1 MYISN
6 ETTSIEV
13 DGSFEEW
20 IVEVNGERKSFKEVE
35 DMWCYIE
42 SFREKFN
49 QAKWERFLDE
59 VFEEMKVEER
69 RKKQNAYFSFRDY
82 IIERLDEIDSK
93 LVEVKDFIE
102 KDTYAKENA
111 EEIEFFLDDINNL
124 IDSMEHIYDNLPD
137 EP

>member
-13 DGSFEEW
+13 DGSVGEW
-20 IVEVNGERKSFKEVE
+20 IVEVNDERKSFTEVM
-35 DMWCYIE
+35 DMWCYID
-42 SFREKFN
+42 SFRAKFN
-49 QAKWERFLDE
+49 QDEWDRFLDE
-59 VFEEMKVEER
+59 VFEETKLAER
-69 RKKQNAYFSFRDY
+69 RKKQNAFFSFRDY

-102 KDTYAKENA
+102 KDAYAKENA
-111 EEIEFFLDDINNL
+111 DELEFFLNDIYDL
-124 IDSMEHIYDNLPD
+124 IDSVEHIYDNLPD